1 MAPNGDAGRQHK
13 LFWQLWLS
21 YLLITLV
28 CLAAVVL
35 VASVAF
41 RHFNREQTAAA
52 LEAEAL
58 LLSRQIVQHSSGS
71 ALLSDHA
78 AAADLA
84 TLCREIGERVDSRF
98 TVVLANG
105 KVIVDTDEHPSLMDD
120 HSQRPEVKQALL
132 GEVGRSERFSHTIG
146 RELMYVA
153 VPIHGEQHG
162 EAIGVVRVSRPLIS
176 VDQALGATRSKMLL
190 GSLAAA
196 ALGLGASLLVSRR
209 ISLPIEQLKRGAERF
224 AAGDLRHKVPAPQSQ
239 EMAVLAAAMN
249 RMAAQ
254 LDERIRTILC
264 QRNELEA
271 VVSSMVEGVI
281 AVDCGERII
290 SINTAAARLLGIA
303 EKGNTND
310 AGGQRLPEKARGPAP
325 AHEPE
330 GVHGVSIHDVVRNT
344 DLAEFISMALSQ
356 QEPVEG
362 EIMLH
367 DGAGMLLQAHGTA
380 LRDSDAK
387 RIGAVVVLNDI
398 TRLRR
403 LETVRRDFVANVSH
417 ELRTPITSIKGFVET
432 LIDGA
437 KDKPEEAAR
446 FLDIIAR
453 QADRLNAII
462 GDLLSLARFEQES
475 GEHQI
480 AVETAKVSD
489 ILAGAVQLCQTKA
502 DARNMALRLDCPADL
517 YAQVNAALIEQ
528 ALVNLIDNAVKYST
542 PGSQVVIGAAAVDN
556 EIVISVTD
564 QGCGIPNKHLERLF
578 ERFYRVDKAR
588 SREMGGTGLGLS
600 IVRHIALA
608 HGGYPSVESTPGV
621 GSTFSIHL
629 PGAHRSG
636 STQA

>member
-1 MAPNGDAGRQHK
+1 MAPNGAAGRQHK

-35 VASVAF
+35 VASAAF

-271 VVSSMVEGVI
+271 VVSSMVEGVV

-290 SINTAAARLLGIA
+290 SINSAAAQLLDIA
-303 EKGNTND
+303 
-310 AGGQRLPEKARGPAP
+310 
-325 AHEPE
+325 PE

-367 DGAGMLLQAHGTA
+367 DGAGVLLQAHGTA

-403 LETVRRDFVANVSH
+403 LETIRRDFVANVSH

-437 KDKPEEAAR
+437 KDNPEEAAR

-453 QADRLNAII
+453 QANRLNAII
-462 GDLLSLARFEQES
+462 GDLLSLARFEQEG

-480 AVETAKVSD
+480 AGETARVSG
-489 ILAGAVQLCQTKA
+489 ILSGAMQLCQTRA
-502 DARNMALRLDCPADL
+502 DARNMKLRLDCPADL
-517 YAQVNAALIEQ
+517 YAQVNPALIEQ
-528 ALVNLIDNAVKYST
+528 AVVNLIDNAVKYSS
-542 PGSQVVIGAAAVDN
+542 PGSEVVIGAAAVDN